1 MTIFSEKNAHLKK
14 HMVSGLM
21 PNLIKKSWTVSKLDV
36 AIKCNAT
43 EKDPISLD
51 NKRSFIHLFVNLPY
65 ALLMLFLF

>member
-1 MTIFSEKNAHLKK
+1 MLIFNLRILH
-14 HMVSGLM
+14 GLM
-21 PNLIKKSWTVSKLDV
+21 PNLFKISSTVSKLDV
-36 AIKCNAT
+36 ALKCNAT